1 MYSEVGE
8 PSLTK
13 LPPELSE
20 HLLQFLPSLSL
31 RHLPLLNTQLGRQA
45 LRELETRQARL
56 DKKQMM
62 ILTEKSRPT
71 SILNTISMVSPG
83 LVLLYDSSLRGER
96 GESDERV
103 SQAGS
108 IVLHSQQPLFSTTSS
123 SLSQCILT
131 NQLAPREEVRSARRP
146 TCFSLTSDHQDP
158 SLSPVL
164 IITIPVNINLARKV
178 RNSSGWNTCKTDK
191 LIPQLLEGVPVTP
204 VKLCQDQ
211 GKAQTRLAKHII
223 NQDLQ
228 LELYFNTD
236 LMQAPNMYEDPDTY
250 ILVVSDP
257 QSDNFCAKMVER
269 FFAKV
274 FRPLKVSW
282 VRLVDL

>member
-158 SLSPVL
+158 SLSPLL
-164 IITIPVNINLARKV
+164 IITMPVKINLARKV
-178 RNSSGWNTCKTDK
+178 RNLNTWNTVHTEKDVTE
-191 LIPQLLEGVPVTP
+191 LVGRASVREVRLETEASE
-204 VKLCQDQ
+204 
-211 GKAQTRLAKHII
+211 AQARLARELISRE
-223 NQDLQ
+223 
-228 LELYFNTD
+228 LEPDIQLYFNTD
-236 LMQAPNMYEDPDTY
+236 HLQAPNVYE
-250 ILVVSDP
+250 
-257 QSDNFCAKMVER
+257 VECSC
-269 FFAKV
+269 
-274 FRPLKVSW
+274 L
-282 VRLVDL
+282 